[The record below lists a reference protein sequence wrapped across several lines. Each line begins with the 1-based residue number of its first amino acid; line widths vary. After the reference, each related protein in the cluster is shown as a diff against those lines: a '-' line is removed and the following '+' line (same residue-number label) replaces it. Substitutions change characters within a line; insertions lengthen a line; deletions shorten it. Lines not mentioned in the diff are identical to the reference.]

1 MTAMRLRLTRP
12 MGLLS
17 QRLANVPRTRLLA
30 APVLAAVAVATGV
43 PVEAPRLPA
52 PVLHDPP
59 AARLPLRTLDQ
70 MEAAIPLSLPPAA
83 APPAAPPPEPSH
95 APLAPHEL
103 FGFAPYW
110 TLDLAPGFAV
120 GRLSTVAYFGVDVN
134 GDGSL
139 QRSGN
144 GWVGY
149 QSQQLADLVTRS
161 HAAGDRVTLAA
172 KTFEPAALH
181 RLAKNTPT
189 PPL

>member
-70 MEAAIPLSLPPAA
+70 MEAAVPLSLPAAA
-83 APPAAPPPEPSH
+83 APPVAAPPELSQ
-95 APLAPHEL
+95 APLAPNEV

-110 TLDLAPGFAV
+110 TLDLAPGFDV
-120 GRLSTVAYFGVDVN
+120 GRLSTVAYFGVDVS
-134 GDGSL
+134 GDGPL
-139 QRSGN
+139 LRSGN

-149 QSQQLADLVTRS
+149 QSQQLADLGTRS
-161 HAAGDRVTLAA
+161 HAAGDRVDL
-172 KTFEPAALH
+172 P
-181 RLAKNTPT
+181 PT
-189 PPL
+189 TSDYEAWPR